1 MLHTVVDAGSNV
13 KNKTDMT
20 LALDA
25 LYAAFEFPGHI
36 FMIVSEDKDYEP
48 LVLKLQRMGV
58 VTVVV
63 TARGALQFM
72 RAAES

>member
-1 MLHTVVDAGSNV
+1 
-13 KNKTDMT
+13 MT

-36 FMIVSEDKDYEP
+36 FMLMSEDKDYES
-48 LVLKLQRMGV
+48 LLLKRLRMGV

-63 TARGALQFM
+63 TARGV
-72 RAAES
+72 